1 METRVTLMITHIS
14 LNQHNQR
21 CSLDI
26 DLKEAAGRSGQRVG
40 LVIRRS
46 RVIRLVASCQF
57 GFLILLCSVIFS
69 NYLSGMPVN

>member
-1 METRVTLMITHIS
+1 METRVTLIVTHIS

-26 DLKEAAGRSGQRVG
+26 DLKEATGRSGQRVG

-46 RVIRLVASCQF
+46 RVKGWLPPASL
-57 GFLILLCSVIFS
+57 GF
-69 NYLSGMPVN
+69 